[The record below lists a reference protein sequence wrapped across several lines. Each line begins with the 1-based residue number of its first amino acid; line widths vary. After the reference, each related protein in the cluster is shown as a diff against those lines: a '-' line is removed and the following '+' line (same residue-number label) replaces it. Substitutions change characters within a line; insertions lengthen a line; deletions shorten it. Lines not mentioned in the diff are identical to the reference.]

1 MEKEYKRLPE
11 AEMDIMNF
19 IWESGKAVSSIEIQ
33 EGLKDKHE
41 WSLAVYLTC
50 LQGLRTAVL

>member
-1 MEKEYKRLPE
+1 MEMGYKRLPE

-33 EGLKDKHE
+33 DGLKDKHK
-41 WSLAVYLTC
+41 WSLAVILAKK
-50 LQGLRTAVL
+50 LDNI